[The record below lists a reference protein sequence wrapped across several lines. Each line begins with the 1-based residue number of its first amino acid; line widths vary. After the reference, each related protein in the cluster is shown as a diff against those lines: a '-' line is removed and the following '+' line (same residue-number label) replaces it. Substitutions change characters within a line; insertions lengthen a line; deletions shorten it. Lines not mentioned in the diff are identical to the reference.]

1 MLVLNLS
8 ESSVCFFLFLFFF
21 WFPIVLALEQLL
33 KTKCLC
39 YAYFWLSNWGR
50 TPTNR
55 FCSLGFVWE
64 CPFVNV
70 ISPGMTFYVS
80 IYTERAMYR
89 SVCIHFSAVA
99 PFPASLC
106 SHKSLAKRPVQQY
119 TTSLIV
125 FSDEY
130 FALFSSWWINDK
142 TQCSAHQK
150 FSNDS
155 GLHRSGVWHRYYDYL
170 VPMYCFQNT
179 CLTWHWHYKYI
190 NGDRDCCIYFTS

>member
-1 MLVLNLS
+1 MYS
-8 ESSVCFFLFLFFF
+8 EQSAGAEFVWIICFFFGFFLISNRFC
-21 WFPIVLALEQLL
+21 IRLL

-50 TPTNR
+50 TPTNQ

-80 IYTERAMYR
+80 IYTQRAMYG

-106 SHKSLAKRPVQQY
+106 SHESLAKRLVQQY

-142 TQCSAHQK
+142 TQCSANQK
-150 FSNDS
+150 FSNDF
-155 GLHRSGVWHRYYDYL
+155 GLLGVGSDIATMIIWSPCIVFKTL
-170 VPMYCFQNT
+170 VWPG
-179 CLTWHWHYKYI
+179 I
-190 NGDRDCCIYFTS
+190 GITSI